1 MHCWEQEMLGKRSPQ
16 GDLLS
21 ADTQYL
27 KFVGEDSFY
36 GFLAREGRKLFRDEE
51 FAALYCE
58 DNGRT
63 SVPPSLLAIAL
74 LLQTHD
80 RVSDE
85 EAKARADFDLR
96 WKVALGVEIDTR
108 PFAKSTLQCFR
119 AQLVIH
125 QGARAIFVRS
135 LEYAKGLGHLR
146 GRRMRAALDTTHI
159 LGRGAQEDTCNLI
172 AEGIRILSRELAKL
186 QAMEWE
192 SWLAEHDLARYAE
205 PSIKGASEVDWDD
218 PASREA
224 FLSGLIAD
232 GQRVLGL
239 ARQARSQLEADSEAD
254 RRIAQAGELLS
265 ELLWQDV
272 EPGERGYKIKQGT
285 AKDRIPSAHDPEC
298 RHGHKS
304 HGKTFTGHKAGIAV
318 DTESQLITAVAVTA
332 GNAGDGEG
340 AAQLVEESEA
350 NTGLE
355 VEQVIGDTAY
365 GSMAVREELGER
377 EVIAPTVKGSAGATG
392 QLTKADFVIDTEGEV
407 VRCPMGEETR
417 TWRWVFVTPGAG
429 QSQVRVKRFAFAKE
443 VCRACPRRGECTR
456 DKRQRGRLI
465 TLHPQEAQLQ
475 AARAFERTDYFRGQY
490 RQRVV
495 VEHRIARL
503 VRLGMRQAR
512 YLGRAKTLLQLL
524 LAATVANL
532 TLIVGK
538 LAHRKRR
545 GGGARPSGLAGCL
558 LRAPGRH
565 QRADHG
571 PQRLLGARVG
581 DGAIHSHRW
590 ENPRRPLPPTI
601 APLISGGSRPDF

>member
-16 GDLLS
+16 GDLFG

-36 GFLAREGRKLFRDEE
+36 GFLACEGRKLFRDED
-51 FAALYCE
+51 FAALYCQ

-63 SVPPSLLAIAL
+63 SVPPSLLAMAL

-85 EAKARADFDLR
+85 EAKARANFDLR
-96 WKVALGVEIDTR
+96 WKVALGIEIDTR

-125 QGARAIFVRS
+125 EGARQLFRRS

-159 LGRGAQEDTCNLI
+159 LGRGAQEDTYNLM

-192 SWLAEHDLARYAE
+192 SWLGAHDLARYAE
-205 PSIKGASEVDWDD
+205 PSIKGASEVDWDV
-218 PASREA
+218 PASREE

-232 GQRVLGL
+232 GQRVLEL
-239 ARQARSQLEADSEAD
+239 AREARSQLEVESEAD
-254 RRIAQAGELLS
+254 RRIAEAGDLLS
-265 ELLWQDV
+265 KLLWQDV
-272 EPGERGYKIKQGT
+272 EPGERGYSIKQGT
-285 AKDRIPSAHDPEC
+285 AKDRIPSAHDPEQ

-304 HGKTFTGHKAGIAV
+304 NDKHFTGHKAGIAV
-318 DTESQLITAVAVTA
+318 DPDSQLITAVAVTA
-332 GNAGDGEG
+332 GNASDGEG
-340 AAQLVEESEA
+340 AAQLVQDSEA
-350 NTGLE
+350 NTGLA

-365 GSMAVREELGER
+365 GGMPVRQSLGER
-377 EVIAPTVKGSAGATG
+377 EVIAPSPMSGGYRTVGGER
-392 QLTKADFVIDTEGEV
+392 QLAKAAFEIDVENDL
-407 VRCPMGEETR
+407 VRCPAGQETR
-417 TWRWVFVTPGAG
+417 QWQWTTSGAG
-429 QSQVRVKRFAFAKE
+429 ENRVRVKQFVFPHK
-443 VCRACPRRGECTR
+443 VCQGCELRAECVRDKWRRGR
-456 DKRQRGRLI
+456 RI
-465 TLHPQEAQLQ
+465 VLHPQEAQLQ
-475 AARAFERTDYFRGQY
+475 AARALAQTEYFKETY

-512 YLGRAKTLLQLL
+512 YFGRAKTLVQLL

-532 TLIVGK
+532 TL
-538 LAHRKRR
+538 LAGRVAPAKRR
-545 GGGARPSGLAGCL
+545 EGEEDSPSAPLA
-558 LRAPGRH
+558 LRAAANWLIATLSVLFGRWWMT
-565 QRADHG
+565 
-571 PQRLLGARVG
+571 ARDTG
-581 DGAIHSHRW
+581 DCCNTA
-590 ENPRRPLPPTI
+590 PRPLPVNTNPI
-601 APLISGGSRPDF
+601 KSPAFRPGF

>member
-1 MHCWEQEMLGKRSPQ
+1 MLGKRSPQ
-16 GDLLS
+16 GDLFS

-36 GFLAREGRKLFRDEE
+36 GFLAREGWRLFRDEE
-51 FAALYCE
+51 FAALYCA

-96 WKVALGVEIDTR
+96 WKVALGVAIDTR

-125 QGARAIFVRS
+125 EGVRAIFVRS

-159 LGRGAQEDTCNLI
+159 LGRGAQEDTYNLI
-172 AEGIRILSRELAKL
+172 AEGIRMLSRELAKL
-186 QAMEWE
+186 PAMEWE
-192 SWLAEHDLARYAE
+192 SWLGAHDLARYAE
-205 PSIKGASEVDWDD
+205 PSIKGASEVNWDD
-218 PASREA
+218 PASREE

-232 GQRVLGL
+232 GQRLLEL
-239 ARQARSQLEADSEAD
+239 AREARSQLEADSEAD
-254 RRIAQAGELLS
+254 RRLAEAAELLS
-265 ELLWQDV
+265 KLLWQDV
-272 EPGERGYKIKQGT
+272 EPRERGYRIKQGT
-285 AKDRIPSAHDPEC
+285 AKERVPSAHDPEQ
-298 RHGHKS
+298 RHGRKS
-304 HGKTFTGHKAGIAV
+304 KDQRFTGYKAGIVV
-318 DTESQLITAVAVTA
+318 DPESQLITAAQVMA
-332 GNAGDGEG
+332 GNASDGEG

-365 GSMAVREELGER
+365 GSMAVREGLGER
-377 EVIAPTVKGSAGATG
+377 EVIAPTVKGAAGAAG

-475 AARAFERTDYFRGQY
+475 AARAFECTDYFRGQY

-495 VEHRIARL
+495 VEHRLARL
-503 VRLGMRQAR
+503 VGLGIRQAR

-532 TLIVGK
+532 TLIAGRVE
-538 LAHRKRR
+538 HEKRR
-545 GGGARPSGLAGCL
+545 EGAGGSPSALLALRAAASGLIGSLAGFLGHCL
-558 LRAPGRH
+558 KIARSTLT
-565 QRADHG
+565 QW
-571 PQRLLGARVG
+571 RL
-581 DGAIHSHRW
+581 
-590 ENPRRPLPPTI
+590 PPRPLPVNMNPI
-601 APLISGGSRPDF
+601 KSPAFRPGF